1 MTCKDCRKIRYCM
14 ERHRGICTSFE
25 FEGGERRGKTGSNS
39 DQEEKASERTGKT
52 AGYIRQDC

>member
-25 FEGGERRGKTGSNS
+25 GGEKRGAVKGDSGK
-39 DQEEKASERTGKT
+39 EEKADKRTGKT
-52 AGYIRQDC
+52 AGYIR

>member
-14 ERHRGICTSFE
+14 ERHRGICTSFK
-25 FEGGERRGKTGSNS
+25 GGEKRGAVKGNS
-39 DQEEKASERTGKT
+39 DQEEKADKRTGKA

>member
-14 ERHRGICTSFE
+14 EQRGICTSFK
-25 FEGGERRGKTGSNS
+25 GGEKHGKTGGNS
-39 DQEEKASERTGKT
+39 DQEEKADKRTGKT